1 MGWTTNLNWWSP
13 DFWTINSGC
22 RWPVASQPNQ
32 SLRHWFSRWIQ
43 WCRVRLP
50 LFNRF
55 LGWWWAMGVMVWYI
69 KWVRKSGKY
78 GRICLSHMF
87 SHCVFLETEVAFL
100 DKLILISLLLELQ
113 PCKPWGTKMVEGV
126 AAEVVDLLQG
136 SRRCPSWW
144 LHRCR
149 GGFSCCGSLDFPD
162 GRILLVFVSVFVTAW
177 DAWENLPEVS

>member
-87 SHCVFLETEVAFL
+87 SHCFFWRLRRHSWINWSSFLFSWNFSLVSLGGQKWSKELRPRLSIFFKAVEDVPAGGSIDVEV
-100 DKLILISLLLELQ
+100 DS
-113 PCKPWGTKMVEGV
+113 V
-126 AAEVVDLLQG
+126 AAVHLIFQMAG
-136 SRRCPSWW
+136 SY
-144 LHRCR
+144 
-149 GGFSCCGSLDFPD
+149 
-162 GRILLVFVSVFVTAW
+162 
-177 DAWENLPEVS
+177 